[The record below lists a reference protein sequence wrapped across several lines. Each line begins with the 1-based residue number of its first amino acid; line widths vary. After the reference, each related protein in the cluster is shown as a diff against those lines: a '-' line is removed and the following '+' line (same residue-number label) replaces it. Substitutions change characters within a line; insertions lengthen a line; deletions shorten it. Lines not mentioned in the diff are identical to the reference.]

1 MPQKRIYA
9 FLIDLLIAAVPTA
22 LLTDLAVFVWKVDF
36 NLVLYPAA
44 AILILLLMLKDIRKG
59 QSPGKYFMNLRVVSK
74 SGNPVNF
81 LLRNI
86 FLMALPVDVFLFLV
100 VDKRIGDI
108 VFKTEVVANEHT
120 TIKKTTQLMATIF
133 VTLLALYMSAYELG
147 SFYIRQRQEYIIMEA
162 FIQGSKAIQEKTGE
176 VIKLDKNP
184 AFSIKKQKGQIDLRV
199 QTKVYGKKEDVDLII
214 FMSKKDGEEWAVKDF
229 KYANK

>member
-36 NLVLYPAA
+36 NLILYPAA
-44 AILILLLMLKDIRKG
+44 AVLILLLMLKDIRKG
-59 QSPGKYFMNLRVVSK
+59 QSPGKYFMNLEVVSK
-74 SGNPVNF
+74 SGKSLPF

-86 FLMALPVDVFLFLV
+86 FLLILPVDIFLFLV
-100 VDKRIGDI
+100 LDKRIGDI
-108 VFKTEVVANEHT
+108 VFKTAVVANEHT

-147 SFYIRQRQEYIIMEA
+147 GLYIRQRQEYIIMDA
-162 FIQGSKAIQEKTGE
+162 FIHGSKVIQEKTGE
-176 VIKLDKNP
+176 IIKLDKNP
-184 AFSIKKQKGQIDLRV
+184 GFSFKKHKGQIDLRV

>member
-36 NLVLYPAA
+36 NLVLYPAGA
-44 AILILLLMLKDIRKG
+44 VLILLLMLKDIRKG

-86 FLMALPVDVFLFLV
+86 FLAAFPVDVFLFLV
-100 VDKRIGDI
+100 LDKRIGDI

-184 AFSIKKQKGQIDLRV
+184 AFSIKKHKGQIDLRV

-214 FMSKKDGEEWAVKDF
+214 FMSKKDGGEWAVKDF